1 MGNFAERG
9 GTLRSL
15 KIVYAGTPEFAK
27 IILSNILNTPHQV
40 VLVMTQPDRPSGRGL
55 KIHPSSVKELALE
68 KNIPLLQPTS
78 LKLDG
83 KYPVEAQLAKAT
95 LENLEFDVMVVAAYG
110 LILPKW
116 LLDLVQAK
124 SKLGCINVHASLLPR
139 WRGAAPIHRAIWSG
153 DDQTGTCIMK
163 MAEGLDTGPIIAQE
177 NLSIQNFDTTQ
188 TLHDRLALQGARLL
202 NETLDSIA
210 RGEDLVLHEQ
220 SEIGVTYAQK
230 ILKEE
235 ALIDWH
241 QDAKV
246 LDRQIRAL
254 NPSPV
259 AFTHLMD
266 TLYKFW
272 LCEDVSS
279 IWAQRKTGKPGQVL
293 EINDYGIEIACGTGV
308 LRIIELQK
316 AGSKRMSAKQF
327 MQTNAINISEIF
339 K

>member
-1 MGNFAERG
+1 MGNLTKYG
-9 GTLRSL
+9 GTLSPL

-27 IILSNILNTPHQV
+27 TILCGILKTPHQV
-40 VLVMTQPDRPSGRGL
+40 SLVMTQPDRPSGRGL
-55 KIHPSSVKELALE
+55 KIHPSPVKEVALE
-68 KNIPLLQPTS
+68 KNISLLQPTS

-83 KYPVEAQLAKAT
+83 KYPEEAQKAKLY
-95 LENLEFDVMVVAAYG
+95 LEDLDFDVMVVAAYG

-116 LLDLVQAK
+116 LLDLAQSK
-124 SKLGCINVHASLLPR
+124 SKVGCINVHASLLPR

-163 MAEGLDTGPIIAQE
+163 MAEGLDTGPIIAYE
-177 NLSIQNFDTTQ
+177 SLAIQNFDTTQ

-210 RGEDLVLHEQ
+210 RGEDLVWQDQ

-235 ALIDWH
+235 ALIDWDL
-241 QDAKV
+241 DAKV
-246 LDRQIRAL
+246 IDRQIRAL

-266 TLYKFW
+266 TLYKLW
-272 LCEDVSS
+272 LCEDIS
-279 IWAQRKTGKPGQVL
+279 ITRVQGKSAKPGEVL

-327 MQTNAINISEIF
+327 MQTNAIHIGEIF

>member
-9 GTLRSL
+9 GTLRPL

-27 IILSNILNTPHQV
+27 VILSSILKTPHQV
-40 VLVMTQPDRPSGRGL
+40 ILVMTQPDRPSGRGL
-55 KIHPSSVKELALE
+55 KIHPSPVKEVALDH
-68 KNIPLLQPTS
+68 NIALLQPTS

-83 KYPVEAQLAKAT
+83 KYPEEAQHAKGL
-95 LENLEFDVMVVAAYG
+95 LEDLDFDVMVVAAYG

-116 LLDLVQAK
+116 LLDLAQSK

-163 MAEGLDTGPIIAQE
+163 MAEGLDTGPIIARE
-177 NLSIQNFDTTQ
+177 SLAIQNFDTTQ
-188 TLHDRLALQGARLL
+188 TLHDRLALQGSRLL

-210 RGEDLVLHEQ
+210 RQEDLILHEQ

-241 QDAKV
+241 LDAKV

-259 AFTHLMD
+259 ALTHLIE
-266 TLYKFW
+266 TLYKLW
-272 LCEDVSS
+272 LCEDVSPT
-279 IWAQRKTGKPGQVL
+279 WAQRKTGQPGEVL
-293 EINDYGIEIACGTGV
+293 VINDFGIEIACGTGV
-308 LRIIELQK
+308 LRILELQK

-327 MQTNAINISEIF
+327 IQTNTINVGEIF

>member
-1 MGNFAERG
+1 MGNFAECG
-9 GTLRSL
+9 GALRPL

-27 IILSNILNTPHQV
+27 IILSRILNTPHQV

-55 KIHPSSVKELALE
+55 KIHPSPVKEVALD
-68 KNIPLLQPTS
+68 KNISLLQPTS

-83 KYPVEAQLAKAT
+83 KYPEEAEQAKT
-95 LENLEFDVMVVAAYG
+95 VLEALDFDVMVVAAYG

-116 LLDLVQAK
+116 LLDLVESK
-124 SKLGCINVHASLLPR
+124 STLGCINVHASLLPR

-153 DDQTGTCIMK
+153 DKQTGTCIMK
-163 MAEGLDTGPIIAQE
+163 MEEGLDTGPIIAQE
-177 NLSIQNFDTTQ
+177 SLAIQNFETTQ

-202 NETLDSIA
+202 NETLDLIA
-210 RGEDLVLHEQ
+210 SGQDLFLQNQ

-235 ALIDWH
+235 ALIDWNL
-241 QDAKV
+241 DAQIIDRKV
-246 LDRQIRAL
+246 RAL

-259 AFTHLMD
+259 AFTHLMA
-266 TLYKFW
+266 TLYKLW
-272 LCEDVSS
+272 LCEDVSQT
-279 IWAQRKTGKPGQVL
+279 WAQRQTGKPGEVL

-327 MQTNAINISEIF
+327 ILTNTIQIGEIF
-339 K
+339 N